1 MKRFYH
7 YNSDASVLATIIT
20 ILIVLLGLGLAFG
33 GLCLEG
39 WLVMLLW
46 NAVMPL
52 IWANAPTL
60 TFWVSVGIVLLID
73 LLFGRVVKVKK
84 SN

>member
-1 MKRFYH
+1 MF
-7 YNSDASVLATIIT
+7 NSYDNDGCLRSVGLIILVLA
-20 ILIVLLGLGLAFG
+20 LVFG

-46 NAVMPL
+46 NAVLPL

-60 TFWVSVGIVLLID
+60 TFWVAVGLVFLVD
-73 LLFGRVVKVKK
+73 LLFGGCVKVSRK
-84 SN
+84 

>member
-1 MKRFYH
+1 MF
-7 YNSDASVLATIIT
+7 NSYDNHGCLATIGFI
-20 ILIVLLGLGLAFG
+20 ILVLALIFG

-46 NAVMPL
+46 NAILPL

-60 TFWVSVGIVLLID
+60 TFWAAVGLVLLLD
-73 LLFGRVVKVKK
+73 LLFGGCVKVSRK
-84 SN
+84 

>member
-1 MKRFYH
+1 MF
-7 YNSDASVLATIIT
+7 NSYDNNGCLATIGII
-20 ILIVLLGLGLAFG
+20 ILVLGLVFG

-46 NAVMPL
+46 NAVLPL

-60 TFWVSVGIVLLID
+60 TFWVAVGLVFLID
-73 LLFGRVVKVKK
+73 LLFGGCVKV
-84 SN
+84 SRN

>member
-1 MKRFYH
+1 MF
-7 YNSDASVLATIIT
+7 NSYDNNGCLGTIGLVILVLA
-20 ILIVLLGLGLAFG
+20 LVFG

-46 NAVMPL
+46 NAVLPL

-60 TFWVSVGIVLLID
+60 TFWVAVGLVFLLD
-73 LLFGRVVKVKK
+73 LLFGGCVKVSRK
-84 SN
+84 

>member
-1 MKRFYH
+1 MF
-7 YNSDASVLATIIT
+7 NSYDNHGCLATIGT
-20 ILIVLLGLGLAFG
+20 IILVLALVFG

-46 NAVMPL
+46 NAVVPL

-60 TFWVSVGIVLLID
+60 TFWVAVGLVLLLD
-73 LLFGRVVKVKK
+73 LLFSGCVKVSRK
-84 SN
+84 